1 MSKGSTPR
9 PYDKDKFNNN
19 FDSIFKKNKKE
30 GQNGSSKK
38 DNGPRKSRAHN
49 NS

>member
-30 GQNGSSKK
+30 VKNGSSKK
-38 DNGPRKSRAHN
+38 DNGPRKSPAHN
-49 NS
+49 NP